1 MKGTRNLTL
10 IVVGAIVLIF
20 LVWGCNSYNGL
31 ASKEKE
37 IKGAWGQVE
46 INFNRK
52 AKMYTDIVNAIKGAA
67 KNEDTTLIRIVQ
79 MRSRIPNINPD
90 PNNPAQLA
98 QVDNQLT
105 GLGKSILNI
114 NFENYPTLRTQEM
127 FIGLQAQIE
136 GTENRIANAIRDW
149 NNQVTDFNTRIVRF
163 PANLLAGMFGFKE
176 KPNYVAPPGSNDTQ
190 IDFSK

>member
-31 ASKEKE
+31 ASRETK
-37 IKGAWGQVE
+37 IKGAWGAVE

-98 QVDNQLT
+98 QVDQQLS

-114 NFENYPTLRTQEM
+114 NFEAYPTLRTQEM

-149 NNQVTDFNTRIVRF
+149 NGLVTDFNSKIVRF